1 MNRYVVLC
9 NCFQGQ
15 EGRME
20 GRIVSS
26 LFLLWRDK
34 HRHESRI
41 EGATVG
47 ALVIGKVKGGL

>member
-1 MNRYVVLC
+1 
-9 NCFQGQ
+9 
-15 EGRME
+15 ME